1 MSDFADI
8 FAQIVQKLG
17 GRDSVQSLLGVGPSA
32 LSNYLRRAELPR
44 DKMKIISA
52 ALRAKGW
59 SFEPE
64 KLQLHPITNQT
75 KKQVLLIIT
84 GGIAA
89 YKGLDLAR
97 RLMDRGFSVRGV
109 MTESAKEFI
118 TPLSLSALTG
128 DKVYT
133 EMFSLTDEAEMG
145 HIRLARETDLV
156 LIAPAT
162 ANFIAKLSH
171 GLADCLAS
179 TLCLATD
186 APVIVAPAM
195 NPNMWQ
201 HPATQDNLAC
211 LQQRGV
217 KVIGPVRGDTACGEI
232 GTGRLAE
239 PVDIA
244 NEVEQLLQNNKS
256 HLAGRHVLI
265 TSGPTYEPIDP
276 VRYIAN
282 RSSGKQ
288 GHALAATFAA
298 HGARVTLVSGPVNLP
313 CPANVTLVS
322 VNTAREMHQACLSS
336 LPADI
341 AICAAAVADWYVVN
355 AASQKQKKQGHA
367 QPQIELAENPDILAS
382 LSQADNR
389 PRLVIGFSA
398 ETDDLINHAKEKLAK
413 KKCDWIIANH
423 VSNDPTLSVF
433 GSDQNKASLLKGQVI
448 IDWPYQSKQALAEQ
462 LIVEIDQWIKAHDH
476 STETK

>member
-1 MSDFADI
+1 MSDFAD
-8 FAQIVQKLG
+8 FFDQIIQKLG
-17 GRDSVQSLLGVGPSA
+17 GRDAVENLLGVGPSA
-32 LSNYLRRAELPR
+32 LSNYLRRAKLPR
-44 DKMKIISA
+44 EKIAIIST

-59 SFEPE
+59 SINPE
-64 KLQLHPITNQT
+64 KLQLHPLTNQ
-75 KKQVLLIIT
+75 KRKRVLLIIT

-97 RLMDRGFSVRGV
+97 RLIERGFSVRGV
-109 MTESAKEFI
+109 MTESAQEFI

-133 EMFSLTDEAEMG
+133 ELFSLTDEAEMG
-145 HIRLARETDLV
+145 HIRLARDTDLV

-162 ANFIAKLSH
+162 ANFVAKLCH

-186 APVIVAPAM
+186 APVMVAPAM

-201 HPATQDNLAC
+201 HSATQDNLSC
-211 LQQRGV
+211 LKQRGV
-217 KVIGPVRGDTACGEI
+217 QIIAPVSGETACGEI

-244 NEVEQLLQNNKS
+244 DAAAQFLHGKRGC
-256 HLAGRHVLI
+256 LAGKHVLI

-288 GHALAATFAA
+288 GHTIAAACAA

-313 CPANVTLVS
+313 CPANVTLVK
-322 VNTAREMHQACLSS
+322 VNTAREMHQACLSC
-336 LPADI
+336 LPANI
-341 AICAAAVADWYVVN
+341 AICAAAVGDWYVIN
-355 AASQKQKKQGHA
+355 ASTQKQKKQGHA
-367 QPQIELAENPDILAS
+367 KPQIELAENPDILAS
-382 LSQADNR
+382 LSQSNSR
-389 PRLVIGFSA
+389 PELVIGFAA
-398 ETDDLINHAKEKLAK
+398 ETEHLISQAKDKLAK

-423 VSNDPTLSVF
+423 VSDDPTMSVF
-433 GSDQNKASLLKGQVI
+433 GSEQNKASLLKGPVI
-448 IDWPYQSKQALAEQ
+448 INWPYQSKKALAEQ
-462 LIVEIDQWIKAHDH
+462 LIAEIDQWIKAHDH
-476 STETK
+476 STKTK

>member
-8 FAQIVQKLG
+8 FAQIIQKLG
-17 GRDSVQSLLGVGPSA
+17 GRDAVQSLLGVGPSA

-44 DKMKIISA
+44 DKMAIIST
-52 ALRAKGW
+52 ALSVKGW
-59 SFEPE
+59 SFDPE
-64 KLQLHPITNQT
+64 KLQLHPLTSQM
-75 KKQVLLIIT
+75 KKRVLLIIT

-89 YKGLDLAR
+89 YKGLELAR

-109 MTESAKEFI
+109 MTKSAQEFI

-133 EMFSLTDEAEMG
+133 ELFSLTDEADMG

-179 TLCLATD
+179 ALCLATD
-186 APVIVAPAM
+186 APVLVAPAM
-195 NPNMWQ
+195 NPKMWQ
-201 HPATQDNLAC
+201 HPATRDNVAC
-211 LQQRGV
+211 LEQRGV
-217 KVIGPVRGDTACGEI
+217 QMIGPLIGDTACGEI

-244 NEVEQLLQNNKS
+244 NAVDQFLHGKKGCLT
-256 HLAGRHVLI
+256 GRRVLI

-288 GHALAATFAA
+288 GYAIAAACAA
-298 HGARVTLVSGPVNLP
+298 HGAQVTLVSGPVSLA
-313 CPANVTLVS
+313 CPTNVTLIK
-322 VNTAREMHQACLSS
+322 VNTAKEMHQACLSC
-336 LPADI
+336 LPSDI

-355 AASQKQKKQGHA
+355 AATQKQKKQGHT
-367 QPQIELAENPDILAS
+367 QPQIELGENPDILAS
-382 LSQADNR
+382 LSQSKNR
-389 PRLVIGFSA
+389 PELVIGFAA
-398 ETDDLINHAKEKLAK
+398 ETDHLISHAKDKLAK

-423 VSNDPTLSVF
+423 ISNNPEFSVF
-433 GSDQNKASLLKGQVI
+433 GSDQTKASLLKGQSI
-448 IDWPYQSKQALAEQ
+448 INWPYQSKQALAEQ
-462 LIVEIDQWIKAHDH
+462 LIVEIDQWVRTHDH

>member
-8 FAQIVQKLG
+8 FSQIIQKLD
-17 GRDSVQSLLGVGPSA
+17 GRDAVQSLLNVGPSA
-32 LSNYLRRAELPR
+32 LSNYMKRGELPR
-44 DKMKIISA
+44 DKMTIINT

-59 SFEPE
+59 SFDNE
-64 KLQLHPITNQT
+64 KLQLHPLTT
-75 KKQVLLIIT
+75 RTGKRVLLIIT
-84 GGIAA
+84 GGVAA

-109 MTESAKEFI
+109 MTKSAQKFI
-118 TPLSLSALTG
+118 TPLSMSALTG

-133 EMFSLTDEAEMG
+133 ELFSLTDEAEMG
-145 HIRLARETDLV
+145 HIRLARDTDLV

-179 TLCLATD
+179 TLCLATK
-186 APVIVAPAM
+186 APIMVAPAM

-211 LQQRGV
+211 LQHRGV
-217 KVIGPVRGDTACGEI
+217 QIVSPVNGDTACGEI

-244 NEVEQLLQNNKS
+244 DAAVQLIQGNS
-256 HLAGRHVLI
+256 GCLAGRHVLI

-288 GHALAATFAA
+288 GHALAAACAA
-298 HGARVTLVSGPVNLP
+298 HGARVTLVSGPVSLP
-313 CPANVTLVS
+313 CPANVTLVN
-322 VNTAREMHQACLSS
+322 VNTAKEMHHACLSC
-336 LPADI
+336 LPANI

-355 AASQKQKKQGHA
+355 VSAEKHKKQGQK
-367 QPQIELAENPDILAS
+367 QPQIELGENPDILAS
-382 LSQADNR
+382 LSQADSR
-389 PRLVIGFSA
+389 PELVIGFAA
-398 ETDDLINHAKEKLAK
+398 ETDHLMSHAKDKLAK

-423 VSNDPTLSVF
+423 VSDDPILSVF
-433 GSDQNKASLLKGQVI
+433 GSDQNKASLLKGPDT
-448 IDWPYQSKQALAEQ
+448 IDWPYQSKQALAER
-462 LIVEIDQWIKAHDH
+462 LIIEIDQWIKTHDH
-476 STETK
+476 STKAK

>member
-8 FAQIVQKLG
+8 FAQIIQKLG
-17 GRDSVQSLLGVGPSA
+17 GREAVQSLLGVGPSA

-44 DKMKIISA
+44 DKIAIIST
-52 ALRAKGW
+52 ALCAEGW
-59 SFEPE
+59 SFDPE
-64 KLQLHPITNQT
+64 KLQLHPLTTQT
-75 KKQVLLIIT
+75 KKRALLIIT

-109 MTESAKEFI
+109 LTESAQKFI

-133 EMFSLTDEAEMG
+133 ELFSLTDEAEMG
-145 HIRLARETDLV
+145 HIRLARDTDLV

-186 APVIVAPAM
+186 APVMVAPAM

-201 HPATQDNLAC
+201 HPATQHNLAC
-211 LQQRGV
+211 LEQRGV
-217 KVIGPVRGDTACGEI
+217 RIIAPVSGDTACGEI

-239 PVDIA
+239 PIDIA
-244 NEVEQLLQNNKS
+244 DVADQFLHSKKGC
-256 HLAGRHVLI
+256 LAGRHVLV

-282 RSSGKQ
+282 KSSGKQ
-288 GHALAATFAA
+288 GHALAAACAA
-298 HGARVTLVSGPVNLP
+298 HGARVTLVSGPVSLP
-313 CPANVTLVS
+313 CPTNVTLIK
-322 VNTAREMHQACLSS
+322 VNTAREMHQACFSC

-355 AASQKQKKQGHA
+355 PASQKHKKQGDA
-367 QPQIELAENPDILAS
+367 QPQIKLAENPDILAS
-382 LSQADNR
+382 LSQADSR
-389 PRLVIGFSA
+389 PELVIGFAA
-398 ETDDLINHAKEKLAK
+398 ETVHLIRHAKDKLKK
-413 KKCDWIIANH
+413 KKCDWIVANH
-423 VSNDPTLSVF
+423 VSDNPTLSVF
-433 GSDQNKASLLKGQVI
+433 GSDQNKASLLKGPDI

-462 LIVEIDQWIKAHDH
+462 LIMEIDQWIKAHDH

>member
-8 FAQIVQKLG
+8 FAQIIQKLG
-17 GRDSVQSLLGVGPSA
+17 GREAVQSLLGVGPSA

-44 DKMKIISA
+44 DKVAIIRT
-52 ALRAKGW
+52 ALCAEGW
-59 SFEPE
+59 SFDAE
-64 KLQLHPITNQT
+64 KLQLHPLTTQT
-75 KKQVLLIIT
+75 KKRALLIIT

-109 MTESAKEFI
+109 MTESAQEFI

-128 DKVYT
+128 NKVYT
-133 EMFSLTDEAEMG
+133 ELFSLTDEAEMG
-145 HIRLARETDLV
+145 HIRLARDTDLV

-171 GLADCLAS
+171 GFADCLAS

-186 APVIVAPAM
+186 APVMIAPAM

-201 HPATQDNLAC
+201 HPATQHNLTC
-211 LQQRGV
+211 LEHRGAR
-217 KVIGPVRGDTACGEI
+217 IIAPVSGDTACGEI
-232 GTGRLAE
+232 GIGRLAE
-239 PVDIA
+239 PIDIA
-244 NEVEQLLQNNKS
+244 DAADQFLHSKKGCLT
-256 HLAGRHVLI
+256 GRHVLV

-288 GHALAATFAA
+288 GHAIAAACAA
-298 HGARVTLVSGPVNLP
+298 HGAHVTLVSGPVSLP
-313 CPANVTLVS
+313 CPANVTLIK
-322 VNTAREMHQACLSS
+322 VNTAREMHQACLSC

-355 AASQKQKKQGHA
+355 AASQKHKKQGDA
-367 QPQIELAENPDILAS
+367 QLQIKLAENPDILAS
-382 LSQADNR
+382 LSQADSR
-389 PRLVIGFSA
+389 PKLVIGFSA
-398 ETDDLINHAKEKLAK
+398 ETAHLIRHAKDKLKK

-423 VSNDPTLSVF
+423 VSDNPTFSVF
-433 GSDQNKASLLKGQVI
+433 SSDQNKASLLKGPDI

-462 LIVEIDQWIKAHDH
+462 LIMEIEQWIKAHDH

>member
-8 FAQIVQKLG
+8 FAQVIQKLG
-17 GRDSVQSLLGVGPSA
+17 GRDAVQALLGVGPSA

-44 DKMKIISA
+44 DKMAIIST
-52 ALRAKGW
+52 ALHAKGW
-59 SFEPE
+59 SFEPK
-64 KLQLHPITNQT
+64 KLQLYPLSTQT
-75 KKQVLLIIT
+75 KRRVVLIIT

-109 MTESAKEFI
+109 MTESAQNFI

-133 EMFSLTDEAEMG
+133 ELFSLTDEAEMG
-145 HIRLARETDLV
+145 HIRLARDTDLV
-156 LIAPAT
+156 LVAPAT

-186 APVIVAPAM
+186 APVMVAPAM

-201 HPATQDNLAC
+201 HPATQDNLTC
-211 LQQRGV
+211 LDQRGV
-217 KVIGPVRGDTACGEI
+217 QIIAPVSGDTACGEI
-232 GTGRLAE
+232 GIGRLAE

-244 NEVEQLLQNNKS
+244 DAAAQVVHSKRNC
-256 HLAGRHVLI
+256 LAGRHVLI
-265 TSGPTYEPIDP
+265 TSGPTHEPIDP
-276 VRYIAN
+276 VRYISN

-288 GHALAATFAA
+288 GHALAAACAA
-298 HGARVTLVSGPVNLP
+298 HGARVTLVSGPVSLP
-313 CPANVTLVS
+313 CPANVTLVK
-322 VNTAREMHQACLSS
+322 VNTARAMHQACLSS

-341 AICAAAVADWYVVN
+341 AICAAAVADWYVLN
-355 AASQKQKKQGHA
+355 AATQKQKKQNHV
-367 QPQIELAENPDILAS
+367 QPQIELAKNPDILAS
-382 LSQADNR
+382 LCQATSR
-389 PRLVIGFSA
+389 PPLVIGFAA
-398 ETDDLINHAKEKLAK
+398 ETEHLIRHAKDKLAK

-423 VSNDPTLSVF
+423 VSDDPSSSVF
-433 GSDQNKASLLKGQVI
+433 GSDQNKASLLKGVDI
-448 IDWPYQSKQALAEQ
+448 IDWPYQSKQALAER
-462 LIVEIDQWIKAHDH
+462 LIAEIDQWIKAHDH
-476 STETK
+476 STQTK

>member
-8 FAQIVQKLG
+8 FVQIIQKLG
-17 GRDSVQSLLGVGPSA
+17 GRDAVQSLLGVGPSA

-44 DKMKIISA
+44 DKMAIIDT

-59 SFEPE
+59 SFDPA
-64 KLQLHPITNQT
+64 KFQLHPLDAQT
-75 KKQVLLIIT
+75 KKRILLIIT

-89 YKGLDLAR
+89 YKGLELAR
-97 RLMDRGFSVRGV
+97 RLLDKGFSVRGV
-109 MTESAKEFI
+109 MTESAQKFI

-133 EMFSLTDEAEMG
+133 ELFSLTDEAEMG
-145 HIRLARETDLV
+145 HIRLSRDSDLV
-156 LIAPAT
+156 LVAPAT

-186 APVIVAPAM
+186 APVMMAPAM

-211 LQQRGV
+211 LEERGV
-217 KVIGPVRGDTACGEI
+217 QIIAPVSGDTACGEI

-244 NEVEQLLQNNKS
+244 NAADQFLHGKRS
-256 HLAGRHVLI
+256 CLAGRHVLI

-288 GHALAATFAA
+288 GHALAAACAA
-298 HGARVTLVSGPVNLP
+298 HGARVTLVSGPVCLP
-313 CPANVTLVS
+313 CPSNVTLVK
-322 VNTAREMHQACLSS
+322 VNTAREMHQACLSH

-341 AICAAAVADWYVVN
+341 AICAAAVADWYVLN
-355 AASQKQKKQGHA
+355 TATQKRKKKGHT
-367 QPQIELAENPDILAS
+367 QPPIELAENPDILAS
-382 LSQADNR
+382 ISQADSR
-389 PRLVIGFSA
+389 PKLVIGFAA
-398 ETDDLINHAKEKLAK
+398 ETDHLISNAKDKLSK

-423 VSNDPTLSVF
+423 VSDEPTFSVF
-433 GSDQNKASLLKGQVI
+433 GSDKNKVSLLKGLDI
-448 IDWPYQSKQALAEQ
+448 IDWPFQSKQAIAEQ
-462 LIVEIDQWIKAHDH
+462 LIVEIDQWIKTYDH

>member
-1 MSDFADI
+1 MAMSSFANI
-8 FAQIVQKLG
+8 FSQIIQKLG

-44 DKMKIISA
+44 DKMAIIRSA
-52 ALRAKGW
+52 LYKRGW
-59 SFEPE
+59 TFDSD
-64 KLQLHPITNQT
+64 KLKLYPLTNQT
-75 KKQVLLIIT
+75 NKRILLIIT

-89 YKGLDLAR
+89 YKGLELAR

-109 MTESAKEFI
+109 MTKSAQEFV
-118 TPLSLSALTG
+118 TPLSLSALIG

-133 EMFSLTDEAEMG
+133 ELFSLTDEAEMG

-156 LIAPAT
+156 LVAPAT

-186 APVIVAPAM
+186 APVIVAPSM

-201 HPATQDNLAC
+201 HPATQVNLAC
-211 LQQRGV
+211 LKQRGV
-217 KVIGPVRGDTACGEI
+217 KIIAPVNGDTACGEI

-239 PVDIA
+239 PFDIA
-244 NEVEQLLQNNKS
+244 DTAEQFLQGERGC
-256 HLAGRHVLI
+256 LAGRHVLV

-288 GHALAATFAA
+288 GHALAAACA
-298 HGARVTLVSGPVNLP
+298 ENGARVTLVSGPVSLP
-313 CPANVTLVS
+313 CPANVTLVK

-355 AASQKQKKQGHA
+355 TSMQKQKKRGHA
-367 QPQIELAENPDILAS
+367 RPQIKLADNPDILAS
-382 LSQADNR
+382 LSHADSR
-389 PRLVIGFSA
+389 PKLVIGFAA
-398 ETDDLINHAKEKLAK
+398 ETDHLISNAKDKLAT

-423 VSNDPTLSVF
+423 ISNDPTLSVF
-433 GSDQNKASLLKGQVI
+433 GSDQNKASLLKGTDI
-448 IDWPYQSKQALAEQ
+448 IDWPYQSKQELAEH
-462 LIVEIDQWIKAHDH
+462 LIAEIDQWIKNHDH
-476 STETK
+476 ST

>member
-1 MSDFADI
+1 MSDFAHI
-8 FAQIVQKLG
+8 FAQIIQRLG
-17 GRDSVQSLLGVGPSA
+17 GRDAVQSLLGVGPSA
-32 LSNYLRRAELPR
+32 LSNYLRRAELPH
-44 DKMKIISA
+44 DKVTIIKK
-52 ALRAKGW
+52 ALRAEGW
-59 SFEPE
+59 SFDPE
-64 KLQLHPITNQT
+64 KLHLNPLTSQT

-109 MTESAKEFI
+109 MTKSAQEFI
-118 TPLSLSALTG
+118 TPLSLSALTK
-128 DKVYT
+128 DRVYT
-133 EMFSLTDEAEMG
+133 ELFSLTDEAEMG
-145 HIRLARETDLV
+145 HIRLARDTDLV

-186 APVIVAPAM
+186 APIMLAPAM

-211 LQQRGV
+211 LEKRGV
-217 KVIGPVRGDTACGEI
+217 KIIAPVTGDTACGEI

-244 NEVEQLLQNNKS
+244 DAADQFLCRTRGC
-256 HLAGRHVLI
+256 LAGWHVLI
-265 TSGPTYEPIDP
+265 TSGPTHEPIDP
-276 VRYIAN
+276 VRYIGN
-282 RSSGKQ
+282 KSSGKQ
-288 GHALAATFAA
+288 GHALAAACAA
-298 HGARVTLVSGPVNLP
+298 QGARVTLVSGPVNLP
-313 CPANVTLVS
+313 CPANVTLVN
-322 VNTAREMHQACLSS
+322 VNTAREMHQACLNC

-355 AASQKQKKQGHA
+355 AATQKQKKQNFTH
-367 QPQIELAENPDILAS
+367 PQIELAENPDILAS
-382 LSQADNR
+382 LSQAGRR
-389 PRLVIGFSA
+389 PKLVIGFSA
-398 ETDDLINHAKEKLAK
+398 ETDHLINNSKNKLVK

-423 VSNDPTLSVF
+423 ISDDPTLSVF
-433 GSDQNKASLLKGQVI
+433 GSDQNKATLLKGPDI
-448 IDWPYQSKQALAEQ
+448 IDWPYQSKQALAEK
-462 LIVEIDQWIKAHDH
+462 LILEIDHWIKAHDH
-476 STETK
+476 STKTK

>member
-8 FAQIVQKLG
+8 FSQIIQKLD
-17 GRDSVQSLLGVGPSA
+17 GRDAVQSLLNVGPSA
-32 LSNYLRRAELPR
+32 LSNYMKRGDLPS
-44 DKMKIISA
+44 DKMTIINT

-59 SFEPE
+59 SFDNE
-64 KLQLHPITNQT
+64 KLQLHPLTT
-75 KKQVLLIIT
+75 RTGKRVLLIIT
-84 GGIAA
+84 GGVAA

-109 MTESAKEFI
+109 MTKSAQKFI
-118 TPLSLSALTG
+118 TPLSMSALTG

-133 EMFSLTDEAEMG
+133 ELFSLTDEAEMG
-145 HIRLARETDLV
+145 HIRLARDTDLV

-179 TLCLATD
+179 TLCLATK
-186 APVIVAPAM
+186 APIMVAPAM

-201 HPATQDNLAC
+201 HPATRDNLAC
-211 LQQRGV
+211 LQHRGV
-217 KVIGPVRGDTACGEI
+217 QIVSPVNGDTACGEI

-244 NEVEQLLQNNKS
+244 DAAVQLIQGNS
-256 HLAGRHVLI
+256 GCLAGRHVLI

-288 GHALAATFAA
+288 GHALAAACAA
-298 HGARVTLVSGPVNLP
+298 HGARVTLVSGPVSLP
-313 CPANVTLVS
+313 CPANVTLVN
-322 VNTAREMHQACLSS
+322 VNTAKEMHHACLSC
-336 LPADI
+336 LPANI

-355 AASQKQKKQGHA
+355 VSAEKHKKQGQE
-367 QPQIELAENPDILAS
+367 QPQIELGENPDILAS
-382 LSQADNR
+382 LSQADSR
-389 PRLVIGFSA
+389 PELVIGFAA
-398 ETDDLINHAKEKLAK
+398 ETDHLISNAKDKLAK

-423 VSNDPTLSVF
+423 VSDDPILSVF
-433 GSDQNKASLLKGQVI
+433 GSDQNKASLLKGPDT
-448 IDWPYQSKQALAEQ
+448 IDWPYQSKQALAER
-462 LIVEIDQWIKAHDH
+462 LIIEIDQWIKTHDH
-476 STETK
+476 STKAK